1 MSADTA
7 SPELASLPLF
17 PLPLEPLLAPIPGAN
32 PAGEWLRYE
41 GAYDA
46 IQAAR
51 REDDPSLPQGIWEAK
66 LRKADWWE
74 VARLCEQALSHRSK
88 DLQIAIWL
96 VEASLHIQGM
106 AGLVEGLQFLDRFC
120 DTYWETLFPELKA
133 DEPEYRSAPLD
144 WMARQFAV
152 LLRLLPLT
160 QPVEALGHPLS
171 LADWERLEPVGKPGA
186 DKGFNRDRFL
196 QATAASPSSFYQTL
210 MAQCDEASAGLR
222 QFEATID
229 PRFRP
234 QDAPSLAPL
243 RQALAALQEL
253 VTRILRERGELP
265 AAASPAG
272 QNLVETGPSPGG
284 TADSWSTITSR
295 EEAYRQIRE
304 AAYYLLHT
312 EPHSPVPYLALRA
325 VAWGNLSLSELLE
338 ELVPDAN
345 NIAYIRALLA
355 LDQAIYRPPFGE
367 TDGGGGAA

>member
-1 MSADTA
+1 MTMSANPA
-7 SPELASLPLF
+7 SPELSAPPLF
-17 PLPLEPLLAPIPGAN
+17 PLPLEPLLAPIPGDN

-41 GAYDA
+41 GTYDA

-51 REDDPSLPQGIWEAK
+51 QEDDSSLPQGIWEAE

-74 VARLCEQALSHRSK
+74 VARLCEEALSHRSK

-106 AGLVEGLQFLDRFC
+106 AGLVEGLWFLHRLC
-120 DTYWETLFPELKA
+120 DIYWETLFPELKA

-152 LLRLLPLT
+152 LLRLAPLT
-160 QPVEALGHPLS
+160 PPVEALGHPLS

-186 DKGFNRDRFL
+186 DKGFNRDKFL

-210 MAQCDEASAGLR
+210 AAQVDAASVELR
-222 QFEATID
+222 QFEAAID
-229 PRFRP
+229 QRFRV

-243 RQALAALQEL
+243 RQVLTALQAL
-253 VTRILRERGELP
+253 ITRILRERGELP
-265 AAASPAG
+265 AATGPAG
-272 QNLVETGPSPGG
+272 QNLVETGPAAGG
-284 TADSWSTITSR
+284 TAASRSTITSR

-325 VAWGNLSLSELLE
+325 VAWGNLNLSELLE

-345 NIAYIRALLA
+345 SIAYIRAFLA
-355 LDQAIYRPPFGE
+355 LDQVTYRPPS
-367 TDGGGGAA
+367 GGTE